1 MCILHSII
9 RGNILDSELA
19 PGISKNELK
28 LLILAFFSLFVFC
41 FVILF
46 LKNNL
51 SFDHLSHN
59 PTKWSNTQTSCFECV

>member
-41 FVILF
+41 FVFYLIL
-46 LKNNL
+46 K
-51 SFDHLSHN
+51 
-59 PTKWSNTQTSCFECV
+59 K